1 MMRYDAIVI
10 GIGGMGS
17 AAAWHLASR
26 GRRVLGLEQFTIPH
40 EMGSSHGVT
49 RIIRL
54 AYSEH
59 PSYVPL
65 LRRAYELWRAME
77 QRAGEPLLV
86 ITGGVD
92 VGRADSV
99 TIEGSLRSCR
109 EHGLAHELLDA
120 AEMERRFPGFQLPP
134 DLMAVYQPEGGI
146 VLPERS
152 MVVHAA
158 AARELGAEIH
168 EGERVTEW
176 RPEGGGVRV
185 RTEAGEYC
193 ADRLVITAGPWAS
206 RCVPE
211 LARLAIPERQ
221 VLIWTEPLRPERF
234 AVGAF
239 PIFNMEAEE
248 GRFYGFPEY
257 GVPGFKLG
265 KYHHLGQQTDP
276 DRVDREF
283 QPEDEA
289 VLAGGHPALF
299 SGCGRRD
306 AFDEDVHVHE
316 LAGRALHPGFA
327 SGMAAG
333 VDCRGVFGPRFQVRT
348 GNRRDYGGPCD
359 GGRLFAVR
367 FGVVRAASLRLGAA
381 SEAQGE
387 VDGERGGGAGGVC
400 GGASKR
406 TRFGRDWAVA
416 GTWAS
421 ASASASSAKR
431 CACMRVR
438 ESRARVHSRS
448 AAWWRR
454 KILWRTSPW
463 AASWMTAAPRAC
475 WVPSGM
481 AATRALR

>member
-1 MMRYDAIVI
+1 MRYDAIVI

-40 EMGSSHGVT
+40 ELGSSHGVT

-65 LRRAYELWRAME
+65 LWRAYELWRAME

-92 VGRADSV
+92 VGRAASG
-99 TIEGSLRSCR
+99 TIEGSLRSCL
-109 EHGLAHELLDA
+109 EHGLPHELLDA
-120 AEMERRFPGFQLPP
+120 AEIERRFPGYRLPR
-134 DLMAVYQPEGGI
+134 DLVAVYQPEGGI

-185 RTEAGEYC
+185 RTETGEYE

-221 VLIWTEPLRPERF
+221 VLIWTQPLRPERF
-234 AVGAF
+234 AVGSF

-248 GRFYGFPEY
+248 GRFYGFPVY

-283 QPEDEA
+283 HPEDEA
-289 VLAGGHPALF
+289 VLRAGIRRYLPDADGETLLMKTCLF
-299 SGCGRRD
+299 TNSP
-306 AFDEDVHVHE
+306 DEHFILDLYPEWPQV
-316 LAGRALHPGFA
+316 
-327 SGMAAG
+327 SMAAG
-333 VDCRGVFGPRFQVRT
+333 FSGHGFK
-348 GNRRDYGGPCD
+348 
-359 GGRLFAVR
+359 FAPVI
-367 FGVVRAASLRLGAA
+367 
-381 SEAQGE
+381 GE
-387 VDGERGGGAGGVC
+387 VMADLAMEGGCA
-400 GGASKR
+400 
-406 TRFGRDWAVA
+406 RFDLGLFGLHRFV
-416 GTWAS
+416 
-421 ASASASSAKR
+421 
-431 CACMRVR
+431 
-438 ESRARVHSRS
+438 
-448 AAWWRR
+448 
-454 KILWRTSPW
+454 
-463 AASWMTAAPRAC
+463 
-475 WVPSGM
+475 
-481 AATRALR
+481 

>member
-1 MMRYDAIVI
+1 MRYDAIVI

-40 EMGSSHGVT
+40 ELGSSHGVT

-92 VGRADSV
+92 VGPEASG

-120 AEMERRFPGFQLPP
+120 AEIERRFPGYRLPR
-134 DLMAVYQPEGGI
+134 DLVAVYQPEGGI

-176 RPEGGGVRV
+176 QPEGGGVRV
-185 RTEAGEYC
+185 RTETGEYE

-221 VLIWTEPLRPERF
+221 VLIWTQPLRPERF
-234 AVGAF
+234 AVGSF
-239 PIFNMEAEE
+239 PISNMEAEE
-248 GRFYGFPEY
+248 GRFYGFPVY

-265 KYHHLGQQTDP
+265 KYHHLGQHTDP

-283 QPEDEA
+283 HPEDEA
-289 VLAGGHPALF
+289 VLRAGIRRYFPDADGETLLMKTCLF
-299 SGCGRRD
+299 TNSP
-306 AFDEDVHVHE
+306 DEHFILD
-316 LAGRALHPGFA
+316 LHPEWPQV
-327 SGMAAG
+327 SMAAG
-333 VDCRGVFGPRFQVRT
+333 FSGHGFK
-348 GNRRDYGGPCD
+348 
-359 GGRLFAVR
+359 FAPVI
-367 FGVVRAASLRLGAA
+367 
-381 SEAQGE
+381 GE
-387 VDGERGGGAGGVC
+387 VMADLAMEGGC
-400 GGASKR
+400 S
-406 TRFGRDWAVA
+406 RFDLGLFGLHRFV
-416 GTWAS
+416 
-421 ASASASSAKR
+421 
-431 CACMRVR
+431 
-438 ESRARVHSRS
+438 
-448 AAWWRR
+448 
-454 KILWRTSPW
+454 
-463 AASWMTAAPRAC
+463 
-475 WVPSGM
+475 
-481 AATRALR
+481 